1 LDTVFIEEI
10 LLETFSFYEW
20 QNIEKV
26 LISLNP
32 QDLVL
37 IESITLDELKDT
49 INVLIKRGQLESKKI
64 KGELH
69 YRRYQRRSLLHK
81 LRALLK

>member
-1 LDTVFIEEI
+1 MDTVFIEEI

-32 QDLVL
+32 QDLIL
-37 IESITLDELKDT
+37 IESITLDELKES
-49 INVLIKRGQLESKKI
+49 IEVLIKRGQLESKKI
-64 KGELH
+64 NGEIH
-69 YRRYQRRSLLHK
+69 YRRFQKRTWVQKIKSFFS
-81 LRALLK
+81 